1 MNAAR
6 IIVAAGFGIA
16 LAASPVFGRN
26 ASQKGGQQAVAIDVA
41 QLPAAVTEAIE
52 KAYPKS
58 TIVSAAKIN
67 RGGQAGYELSVKTS
81 PDAQPF
87 AVMATADG
95 LIRAGSKTAPP
106 ATAAPRKGARA
117 RGAAAPP
124 PVQGETVA
132 VNQLPKAVVQAIT
145 DAYPKD
151 VIVDA
156 MRIASGSQILY
167 QLTLTDVSHILPM
180 LVVVSTDGK
189 IQKR

>member
-1 MNAAR
+1 
-6 IIVAAGFGIA
+6 
-16 LAASPVFGRN
+16 
-26 ASQKGGQQAVAIDVA
+26 
-41 QLPAAVTEAIE
+41 
-52 KAYPKS
+52 
-58 TIVSAAKIN
+58 
-67 RGGQAGYELSVKTS
+67 
-81 PDAQPF
+81 
-87 AVMATADG
+87 
-95 LIRAGSKTAPP
+95 
-106 ATAAPRKGARA
+106 
-117 RGAAAPP
+117 
-124 PVQGETVA
+124 VQGETVA

>member
-6 IIVAAGFGIA
+6 ILVAAA
-16 LAASPVFGRN
+16 LGVALVASPVFGGNRP
-26 ASQKGGQQAVAIDVA
+26 QKGGQQAVAVE
-41 QLPAAVTEAIE
+41 QLPAAVTAAIE
-52 KAYPKS
+52 KAYPRS

-67 RGGQAGYELSVKTS
+67 RGGQTGYELSVKTS
-81 PDAQPF
+81 SDAQPM

-95 LIRAGSKTAPP
+95 VIRSGSKTAP
-106 ATAAPRKGARA
+106 ATATPRKGARGK
-117 RGAAAPP
+117 GAAAPP

-132 VNQLPKAVVQAIT
+132 INQLPKAVVQAIT
-145 DAYPKD
+145 EAYPKD
-151 VIVDA
+151 VIIDA
-156 MRIASGSQILY
+156 MRIASGSQLLY

>member
-6 IIVAAGFGIA
+6 IIVAIGMGIVLVAPPVLA
-16 LAASPVFGRN
+16 LGAP
-26 ASQKGGQQAVAIDVA
+26 QKGGQQAVAVDK
-41 QLPAAVTEAIE
+41 LPAAVTAAVE

-58 TIVSAAKIN
+58 TIASAATIN
-67 RGGQAGYELSVKTS
+67 RGGQVGYQLSVKTT
-81 PDAQPF
+81 PDAAPI
-87 AVMATADG
+87 AVMVTADG
-95 LIRAGSKTAPP
+95 VIRSGAKAAPP
-106 ATAAPRKGARA
+106 PGTAPRKAA

-151 VIVDA
+151 VIIDA
-156 MRIASGSQILY
+156 MRIASGSQLLY

-180 LVVVSTDGK
+180 LVYVSVDGK

>member
-6 IIVAAGFGIA
+6 IIVAAGLGMT
-16 LAASPVFGRN
+16 LVASPVFGGN
-26 ASQKGGQQAVAIDVA
+26 APQKGGQQAVAIDIA
-41 QLPAAVTEAIE
+41 QVPATVTAAIE
-52 KAYPKS
+52 KAYPNS

-67 RGGQAGYELSVKTS
+67 RGGQTGYELSVKTS
-81 PDAQPF
+81 PDAQPI

-95 LIRAGSKTAPP
+95 VIRSGSKTAPP
-106 ATAAPRKGARA
+106 ATTAPRKGARGK
-117 RGAAAPP
+117 GAAAPP

>member
-6 IIVAAGFGIA
+6 IIVATGMGIV
-16 LAASPVFGRN
+16 LIASPVIAWG
-26 ASQKGGQQAVAIDVA
+26 APQKAGQQAVTVD
-41 QLPAAVTEAIE
+41 QLPSAVTAAVE

-58 TIVSAAKIN
+58 TIASAAKIN
-67 RGGQAGYELSVKTS
+67 RGGQAGYELSVKAT
-81 PDAQPF
+81 PDAPPI
-87 AVMATADG
+87 ALMVSADG
-95 LIRAGSKTAPP
+95 VIRSGAKATQPP
-106 ATAAPRKGARA
+106 GTMPRKAARG

-145 DAYPKD
+145 EAYPKD

-156 MRIASGSQILY
+156 MRIASGSQLLY
-167 QLTLTDVSHILPM
+167 QLTLTDVSHVLPM
-180 LVVVSTDGK
+180 LVYVSVDGK